1 MPVITEDAIRE
12 LASFKGHDAPV
23 ISCYLDVDGRRLH
36 RQQDIEQELD
46 QLLRRAKDRGD
57 TSPSHADL
65 RRIEEFVRRGFD
77 RSRTRGLA
85 IFSCTAHAL
94 WQVVHLPVRVRS
106 QLVINELPAVG
117 QLESVVQTYE
127 RFGVLLVDRQRAR
140 MFLFQLGELI
150 DRSELFDQLP
160 RDYDERG
167 QMERGG
173 VAGHVEELAAQHARR
188 AAAVAFYVHQHRGF
202 DRLTIGGPD
211 DIVRQVER
219 ALHPYLTAK
228 MCGRLPV
235 ACTAPPDEILAAAIE
250 LEQHVEREKEAKVVA
265 GLREASATGKGV
277 HGLAP
282 VLGALNEHRVDR
294 LVVSSGYAE
303 PGWRCSCGA
312 VLAKGPRCPGCEGEM
327 RPIDDVV
334 EEAIEVALANG
345 AAVEVC
351 VDNADLDVLGRIG
364 AFLRY

>member
-12 LASFKGHDAPV
+12 LAAFKGAEAPV
-23 ISCYLDVDGRRLH
+23 TTCYLDVDGRRLL

-46 QLLRRAKDRGD
+46 QLLRSARGHSP
-57 TSPSHADL
+57 TSSVHADL

-94 WQVVHLPVRVRS
+94 WRVVHLPVGVRN
-106 QLVINELPAVG
+106 QLVINDLPAVG
-117 QLESVVQTYE
+117 QLESLVQSYE

-140 MFLFQLGELI
+140 MFLFHLGELV

-173 VAGHVEELAAQHARR
+173 VASHVEELAAQHARR
-188 AAAVAFYVHQHRGF
+188 AAAVAFQVHQRRGF
-202 DRLTIGGPD
+202 DRLTLGGPD
-211 DIVRQVER
+211 DVVRQVEA

-228 MCGRLPV
+228 LCGRLAV
-235 ACTAPPDEILAAAIE
+235 ATTASPDEILQAAIE
-250 LEQHVEREKEAKVVA
+250 LEQRVEREKEAAVVDA
-265 GLREASATGKGV
+265 LRAAVASGKGV
-277 HGLAP
+277 HGLSP
-282 VLGALNEHRVDR
+282 ALAALSERRVDR

-303 PGWRCSCGA
+303 AGWHCPCGA
-312 VLAKGPRCPGCEGEM
+312 VAAKGPSCATCDDEM
-327 RPIDDVV
+327 RPTDDVV
-334 EEAIEVALANG
+334 EDAIEVALANG
-345 AAVEVC
+345 GAVEIC
-351 VDNADLDVLGRIG
+351 TDNADLDVLGRIG